1 MNLDAAYDNVSL
13 LDILDRIIDKGV
25 VLYGDIVISLGDVDL
40 IAIKLALV
48 LASVDRLEVG
58 EWNNSEDF

>member
-1 MNLDAAYDNVSL
+1 MNLDGAYDNVSL

-25 VLYGDIVISLGDVDL
+25 VLYGDIVISLGDIDL

-48 LASVDRLEVG
+48 LASVDRLEI
-58 EWNNSEDF
+58 EWNDAEDF